1 LSRRLGRVKYCGASG
16 RAVTHRTIGTVK
28 TLRPLTTSMTPSV
41 PNGVFYRCRRAI
53 RAETVE

>member
-1 LSRRLGRVKYCGASG
+1 MAA
-16 RAVTHRTIGTVK
+16 AVRCIEAVPGHRTIGTVK

-53 RAETVE
+53 RAEKVES